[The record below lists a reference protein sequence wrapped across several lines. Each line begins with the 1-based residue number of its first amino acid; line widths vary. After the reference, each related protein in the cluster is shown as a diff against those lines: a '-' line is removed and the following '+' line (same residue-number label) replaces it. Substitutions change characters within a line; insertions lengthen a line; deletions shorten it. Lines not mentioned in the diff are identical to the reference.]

1 MTDEKPRARLYVN
14 ADLSGGARID
24 LVAGQAHYLRNVLR
38 CSAGDAVALFNGADG
53 EWAGHIATLSRGA
66 AIVDVTARRRVQSG
80 CPDLW
85 LCFAPLKKAATDFIV
100 VKATELGVSAI
111 QPVTTR
117 HSETARVN
125 LDRLRATTIEAAE
138 QTERLDIPVILAPVS
153 LLELI
158 ADWPDDRVLLVGAE
172 FGACRPIAEVVPEV
186 AGRPAAIL
194 IGPEGGFAKSELD
207 GLREL
212 PFVRAVGLGPRI
224 LRADTAALA
233 ALTCWQAVAG
243 DWRERPSGRSD

>member
-1 MTDEKPRARLYVN
+1 MSDQKPRARLFVN
-14 ADLSGGARID
+14 GELAANAIID
-24 LVAGQAHYLRNVLR
+24 LEAGQAHYLRNVLR
-38 CSAGDAVALFNGADG
+38 ASPDDVLTLFNGLDG
-53 EWAGHIATLSRGA
+53 EWLGRIEALSRGA
-66 AIVDVTARRRVQSG
+66 ASVRLVECRRDQSAG
-80 CPDLW
+80 PDLW
-85 LCFAPLKKAATDFIV
+85 LCFAPLKRAATDFV
-100 VKATELGVSAI
+100 VAKATELGVSAL

-125 LDRLRATTIEAAE
+125 LDRLHAIAVEAAE
-138 QTERLDIPVILAPVS
+138 QTERLDVPAVLAPVT
-153 LLELI
+153 LDGLV
-158 ADWPDDRVLLVGAE
+158 ADWPSERALLVAAE
-172 FGACRPIAEVVPEV
+172 RGDSVAIADALPDL

-212 PFVRAVGLGPRI
+212 PFVHPVGLGPRI

-243 DWRERPSGRSD
+243 DWRRRPPGRSD